1 MLKPA
6 FIGCVAPIAVVISL
20 TAIFLCFEAS
30 AQTTGKQFVQNSVP
44 PAVSHLI
51 SIGRLPEST
60 PLRLSI
66 GLPLRNKNALDEL
79 VKEMYDPASPNYH
92 HFLTPDQFTE
102 QFGPTENDY
111 QTAENFF
118 RTNGL
123 TVTGE
128 HHGRLV
134 LDVTG
139 SAADVERVFH
149 VNLRTYRHPT
159 ENRTFYSADTA
170 PSLDLNVPILH
181 VSGLDNFSLIRPHF
195 AQKIPAAQIAKT
207 SHETGSGPGGT
218 YIGNDLRAAYLPG
231 VSLTGKGQTVGLLEF
246 DTYYPSDITAYEGDA
261 GLSGVIVTNVAVDGG
276 VSSPGSG
283 NVEVALDIDMA
294 MSVAP
299 GLSKIVVYETANS
312 WDAILAYMADDT
324 VDSPKQFSCSW
335 GNISPSAPDTT
346 AEGIFEQMDA
356 QGQSFFDASGDTNAF
371 FNGIPFPAESTNITQ
386 VGGTT
391 LTTTGPG
398 GSWLAEC
405 VWNWGGITKGKGS
418 VGVCGGVSANF
429 KIPYWQQGIST
440 NANEGSTTMRNVPD
454 VAMTADNI
462 FVVADDGNGYY
473 IGGTSCAAPAWAG
486 FMALVNQQAAAGG
499 KSPAGFINPVIYAI
513 GKGPNYQSYFRDIV
527 TGNNFWDESTNK
539 FPAVPGYDLC
549 TGWGTFGGDPLI
561 DALAGTSDSLSVS
574 PGMGFVTFGAAGG
587 PFMPASLTFS
597 LTNSSASSLS
607 WSLIN
612 TSQWLTASASA
623 GTLTS
628 GAPATNVSISLNA
641 AANNLP
647 LGLYNSSVL
656 FSNQTTHAVRTR
668 QFTLSLGQSLVQ
680 NNLDNF
686 ALFDWAQSGGVYK
699 SGGRSYPVYN
709 YMFEASNGEGFALSP
724 QSGSY
729 CEINACAG
737 FIGYLSQNIPTVPGQ
752 SYILSFWF
760 TSSGAEATEQFLVN
774 WNTNSTTT
782 NTVLNLLNPSQ
793 FGWTYTNFILTA
805 AATNTILQFGG
816 RNDHYNF
823 GLENVSVLPIPT
835 PNIRG
840 VAHTTTGV
848 SLAWNSMTNIE
859 YQVQYSTNL
868 LSNNWLNL
876 NSYTATGPVL
886 NVTNPPVA
894 NPEFYRVLRFP

>member
-1 MLKPA
+1 MRTPA

-20 TAIFLCFEAS
+20 TAIFLCFEAT
-30 AQTTGKQFVQNSVP
+30 AQTTARQLVQNSVP
-44 PAVSHLI
+44 PAVSQLT
-51 SIGRLPEST
+51 SIGRLPEGT
-60 PLRLSI
+60 PLNLSI
-66 GLPLRNKNALDEL
+66 GLPLRNKNVLDEL

-128 HHGRLV
+128 HRNRLV
-134 LDVTG
+134 LDVSG
-139 SAADVERVFH
+139 SAANVERVFH
-149 VNLRTYRHPT
+149 VNLRTYHHPT
-159 ENRTFYSADTA
+159 ENRTFYSPDTA

-181 VSGLDNFSLIRPHF
+181 VSGLDNFSLIRPRF
-195 AQKIPAAQIAKT
+195 AHKIPASQIAKT

-246 DTYYPSDITAYEGDA
+246 DAYYSNDITAYEGDA
-261 GLSGVIVTNVAVDGG
+261 GLSGVIVTNVAVAGG
-276 VSSPGSG
+276 VSSPGPG
-283 NVEVALDIDMA
+283 NGEVALDIDVA
-294 MSVAP
+294 MSIAP
-299 GLSKIVVYETANS
+299 GLSRIVVYETANS

-371 FNGIPFPAESTNITQ
+371 FNGIPFPSESTNITQ
-386 VGGTT
+386 VGATT

-398 GSWLAEC
+398 GAWLAEC
-405 VWNWGGITKGKGS
+405 VWNWGGITAGIGS
-418 VGVCGGVSANF
+418 VGTSGGVSGNF

-440 NANEGSTTMRNVPD
+440 TANEGSTTMRNVPD
-454 VAMTADNI
+454 VAMTGDNI
-462 FVVADDGNGYY
+462 FEVADDGTGYY
-473 IGGTSCAAPAWAG
+473 VGGTSCAAPAWAG
-486 FMALVNQQAAAGG
+486 FMALVNQQAAAAGN
-499 KSPAGFINPVIYAI
+499 SSAGFINPAIYTI
-513 GKGPNYQSYFRDIV
+513 GKSANYRSDFRDIV
-527 TGNNFWDESTNK
+527 TGNNFWAQSTNK

-549 TGWGTFGGDPLI
+549 TGWGTFGGDTLI
-561 DALAGTSDSLSVS
+561 DALAGTSDSLSVA
-574 PGMGFVTFGAAGG
+574 PGMGFVTFGAPGG
-587 PFMPASLTFS
+587 PFTPASLTFS
-597 LTNSSASSLS
+597 LTNSSASSLD

-612 TSQWLTASASA
+612 TSEWLTASASA
-623 GTLTS
+623 GTLAAGS
-628 GAPATNVSISLNA
+628 PATNISVSLNVT
-641 AANNLP
+641 ANNLP
-647 LGLYNSSVL
+647 LGLYTSSLL

-686 ALFDWAQSGGVYK
+686 ALLDWAQSGGVYRSSK
-699 SGGRSYPVYN
+699 HSYPVYN
-709 YMFEASNGEGFALSP
+709 WMFEASNGEVSAISP
-724 QSGSY
+724 QSGTY
-729 CEINACAG
+729 CEMNSCLG
-737 FIGYLSQNIPTVPGQ
+737 MIGYLSQNIPTVPGQ
-752 SYILSFWF
+752 SYLLSFWF

-774 WNTNSTTT
+774 WNTNSTST
-782 NTVLNLLNPSQ
+782 NTILSLLNPSQ

-805 AATNTILQFGG
+805 TTTNTTLQFGG
-816 RNDHYNF
+816 RNDHYYF

-835 PNIRG
+835 PNIRD
-840 VAHTTTGV
+840 VAHTPTGV
-848 SLAWNSMTNIE
+848 SLAWNSMTNLK

-868 LSNNWLNL
+868 LPNNWLNL

-886 NVTNPPVA
+886 AVTNPPVA
-894 NPEFYRVLRFP
+894 TPEFYRVLRFP